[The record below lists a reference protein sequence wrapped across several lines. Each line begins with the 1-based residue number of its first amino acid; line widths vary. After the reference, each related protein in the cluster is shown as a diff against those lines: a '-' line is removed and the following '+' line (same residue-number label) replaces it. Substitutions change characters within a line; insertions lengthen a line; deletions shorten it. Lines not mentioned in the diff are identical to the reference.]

1 MTQTDHVFI
10 DVEQD
15 PTLIKQLFERHQL
28 PIPDHQPGDW
38 VGIDIETSQPVVI
51 PNIDEYLQLTH
62 SPTHSS

>member
-38 VGIDIETSQPVVI
+38 VGVDLDTMEPMVISDVSAYDALPVS
-51 PNIDEYLQLTH
+51 LGGAA
-62 SPTHSS
+62 